1 MPLLKIIKSGTK
13 INFMKIKKLTLV
25 ISFIL
30 FSLSLFAVFFKGL
43 NLGIDFTGGS
53 LIEVRFEN
61 KINLNNL
68 RNEMKKLD
76 LGEIQLQTI
85 GNENDVVIRVQE
97 KKNSYG
103 TDIKTI
109 NVIKNFLNEK
119 SVEYRRTEF
128 VGPKVGDE
136 LVNAGILAVMFSLIG
151 ILIYIWLRFQWNF
164 AIGAIIALIHDVILK
179 LGFFSLLKLEF
190 NLATVA
196 AVLTIAGYSINDT
209 VVIYDRIRDSMRKYK
224 QVTFDEVINDFCGGI
239 AKKKQLKVI
248 HAGGVT
254 GGFLPPSKA
263 DSPLDYESLLK
274 EGVLMGQASF
284 SAYDESACVIDLA
297 KFSVGFNEA
306 ETCGKCT
313 PCRIGLTLIK
323 NKRDEISE
331 GRGKLADLDKL
342 QSLCEEIIHLVKNVI
357 VFPI

>member
-97 KKNSYG
+97 KKNSDG

-164 AIGAIIALIHDVILK
+164 AIGAIIALIHDVILT

-224 QVTFDEVINDFCGGI
+224 QVTFDEVINISLNGTLSRTVTTSVTTLLALIALYIFGGVVISSFIIALIWGGI
-239 AKKKQLKVI
+239 IGTYSSLYVASPLLI
-248 HAGGVT
+248 
-254 GGFLPPSKA
+254 FLKA
-263 DSPLDYESLLK
+263 DKRY
-274 EGVLMGQASF
+274 
-284 SAYDESACVIDLA
+284 
-297 KFSVGFNEA
+297 NE
-306 ETCGKCT
+306 
-313 PCRIGLTLIK
+313 
-323 NKRDEISE
+323 
-331 GRGKLADLDKL
+331 
-342 QSLCEEIIHLVKNVI
+342 
-357 VFPI
+357 

>member
-97 KKNSYG
+97 KKNSDG

-164 AIGAIIALIHDVILK
+164 AIGAIIALIHDVILT

-190 NLATVA
+190 NLASVA

-224 QVTFDEVINDFCGGI
+224 QVTFDEVINISLNGTLSRTVTTSVTTLLALIALYIFGGI
-239 AKKKQLKVI
+239 VI
-248 HAGGVT
+248 SSFIIA
-254 GGFLPPSKA
+254 LIW
-263 DSPLDYESLLK
+263 
-274 EGVLMGQASF
+274 GVLIGTYSSLYVASP
-284 SAYDESACVIDLA
+284 I
-297 KFSVGFNEA
+297 
-306 ETCGKCT
+306 
-313 PCRIGLTLIK
+313 LTYMKTSDARSK
-323 NKRDEISE
+323 NQD
-331 GRGKLADLDKL
+331 
-342 QSLCEEIIHLVKNVI
+342 
-357 VFPI
+357 